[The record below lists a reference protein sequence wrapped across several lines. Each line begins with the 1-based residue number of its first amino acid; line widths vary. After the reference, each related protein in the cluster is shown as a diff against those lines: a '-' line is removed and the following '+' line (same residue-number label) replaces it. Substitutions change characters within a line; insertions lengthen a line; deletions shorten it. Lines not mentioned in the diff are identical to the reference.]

1 MDKIKSSLTIISLLM
16 LVGCSNT
23 NTPATQEKG
32 SPSVSSSKPKGEL
45 PTLTQ
50 NTPSPLVKLDSSPSK
65 TSTIPPVSNPE
76 KEDANSSPITPD
88 ASASNSAT
96 SGNNQV
102 ISSNGIG
109 NAKVGMSLGKLK
121 QILKGKAEFKV
132 QSPFIVD
139 FDAIAIVQNGKPQY
153 YILYPAGSPMRDPN
167 IIEALVT
174 DNPNYKTAEGI
185 TPGTPLKKAVAVY
198 GNPAL
203 SYSLANE
210 SREYVKFTKQP
221 SKDIAFRVGSAND
234 GSLGGIYPSPQ
245 QEFNQ
250 TKEFKDTAT
259 IRFIEV
265 YCSANCPVQ
274 PLP

>member
-1 MDKIKSSLTIISLLM
+1 MDKIKSTITTFLLLM
-16 LVGCSNT
+16 LVGCGNT
-23 NTPATQEKG
+23 NTPGTQEKV

-45 PTLTQ
+45 PSLTQ
-50 NTPSPLVKLDSSPSK
+50 NTSSPLVKLDSSPSK
-65 TSTIPPVSNPE
+65 SSTIPPVSNTE
-76 KEDANSSPITPD
+76 NQDANSSPITP
-88 ASASNSAT
+88 NAT
-96 SGNNQV
+96 TNNTTNSGNNQF

-109 NAKVGMSLGKLK
+109 NAKVGMSLGQLK

-132 QSPFIVD
+132 QSPFIAD
-139 FDAIAIVQNGKPQY
+139 FDAIAIVQGGKPQY
-153 YILYPAGSPMRDPN
+153 YILYPTGSPMRDPN

-198 GNPAL
+198 GNSTL

-221 SKDIAFRVGSAND
+221 SKDIAFRVGAGND

-245 QEFNQ
+245 QELNQ

>member
-1 MDKIKSSLTIISLLM
+1 MDKIKSTITTFLFLM
-16 LVGCSNT
+16 LVGCGN
-23 NTPATQEKG
+23 NTPETQPKE
-32 SPSVSSSKPKGEL
+32 SPSVSSSKPEKTL
-45 PTLTQ
+45 PSLNQ
-50 NTPSPLVKLDSSPSK
+50 NTSSPLVKLNSSPSK
-65 TSTIPPVSNPE
+65 SSTIPPVSNPE
-76 KEDANSSPITPD
+76 KKDANLSPITPD
-88 ASASNSAT
+88 ATTDNT
-96 SGNNQV
+96 VSGNNQL
-102 ISSNGIG
+102 ISTNGIG

-139 FDAIAIVQNGKPQY
+139 FDAIAVVQGGKPQY
-153 YILYPAGSPMRDPN
+153 YILYPTGSPMRDPN

-174 DNPNYKTAEGI
+174 DNPNYKTAQGI

-210 SREYVKFTKQP
+210 SREYVKFAKQP
-221 SKDIAFRVGSAND
+221 SKYISFRVGSAND
-234 GSLGGIYPSPQ
+234 GSLGGIYPSPPK
-245 QEFNQ
+245 EFNQ

-259 IRFIEV
+259 IQFIEV